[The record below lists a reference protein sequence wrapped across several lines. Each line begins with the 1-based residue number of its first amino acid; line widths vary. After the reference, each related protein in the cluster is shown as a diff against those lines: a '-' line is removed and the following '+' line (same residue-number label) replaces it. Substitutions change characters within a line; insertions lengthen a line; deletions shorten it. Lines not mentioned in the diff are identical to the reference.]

1 MKRCTICHATY
12 PANFTHCPHD
22 GSLLTDANEWLEGGI
37 IRGKYRILEKVGQ
50 GGMAT
55 VYKAVHIGFDEVCA
69 LKAISLELAS
79 DPSFVKRFAQEAA
92 LSRKLQHPNAVR
104 VEDIDQ
110 ADDGRPFIVMEF
122 IEGESLKQVID
133 RHAPLPVARVC
144 QIAKQIAAALD
155 AAHELGIV
163 HRDIKPANIIL
174 TKSAGGGGEV
184 AKVLDFGIAKI
195 KEAHA
200 AAGGTTL
207 TRTGMSVG
215 TPSYMSPEQAMGRT
229 GDALDG
235 RADLYSLGV
244 VMYEMLSGELPM
256 QAESQV
262 QMLMAQINTT
272 PEPLRA
278 RRPELPEGIAAVV
291 MQCLE
296 KDPARRPSSAAELIQ
311 QIENCERGIAAGPPS
326 DEIRTMLTRSPV
338 PEAAPKP
345 ASARLRAAIAWVAA
359 FCVLAAM
366 AGWYRESRH
375 KSVAAPATVASR
387 PPTQAAPATNPA
399 TPNELPPAPPLPAPA
414 GNAVAPPQSGSPA
427 GDLQSILENTPMDE
441 ATKAK
446 VRDILRQAN
455 ELAKKGDTKG
465 AAAQFRKL
473 TGLGADWVGSLAAL
487 GTALAAKSI
496 EQAAN
501 DERMAGGWDPA
512 QHGHHD
518 HGAFHHDLKA
528 AIEQYAAAVRLQP
541 NSASPHQSLGAA
553 LGRLG
558 DLNGDMREQQKAL
571 RIDPNLAAAHAELGS
586 VYARKEAWSDAARE
600 YREALR
606 LQPDLAEAH
615 SGLGETLAN
624 AGDWDGDIAEQHR
637 AIQQA
642 PALAVAHFRLAAA
655 LEHEDESPDALEEYR
670 RAAEL
675 EPGNPAFRSN
685 YQRLANAARQE

>member
-1 MKRCTICHATY
+1 MA
-12 PANFTHCPHD
+12 
-22 GSLLTDANEWLEGGI
+22 LLPGTRAGHYEI
-37 IRGKYRILEKVGQ
+37 IGPLGA
-50 GGMAT
+50 GGMAE
-55 VYKAVHIGFDEVCA
+55 VYRARDTRLEREVA
-69 LKAISLELAS
+69 LKVLPEEFASDPGRVLRFEREARAISLLNHPNILAVFDVGSHQGRPYLVTELLEGETLYQRLRHGPLPQRKAI
-79 DPSFVKRFAQEAA
+79 DFAQ
-92 LSRKLQHPNAVR
+92 
-104 VEDIDQ
+104 
-110 ADDGRPFIVMEF
+110 
-122 IEGESLKQVID
+122 
-133 RHAPLPVARVC
+133 
-144 QIAKQIAAALD
+144 QIARGLA
-155 AAHELGIV
+155 AAHEKGVV
-163 HRDIKPANIIL
+163 HRDLKPENLFLIPDPTAPL
-174 TKSAGGGGEV
+174 GFRV
-184 AKVLDFGIAKI
+184 KVLDFGIAKI

-427 GDLQSILENTPMDE
+427 GDLQSILENTPMDA